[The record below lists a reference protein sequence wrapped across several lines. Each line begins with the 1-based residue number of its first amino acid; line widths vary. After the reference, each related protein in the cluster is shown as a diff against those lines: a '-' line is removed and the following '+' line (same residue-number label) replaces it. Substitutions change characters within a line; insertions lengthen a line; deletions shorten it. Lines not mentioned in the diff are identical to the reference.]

1 MNEDS
6 DFIEAFNK
14 LIEPLHIADDISK
27 EPFSILFKK
36 RIGELGITQSR
47 VEAMLGIEKKSL
59 NSILN
64 KEAKR
69 VDIITIIKLAQFL
82 NLPVD
87 DFVKVYLQELPSE
100 QIGDIEKA
108 KKNNFIVQNFDLPQ
122 LHKKKFISSKT
133 DYDSIEKRI
142 VQFFGLNSIY
152 DFAKEVVTPAFS
164 KTKRSSS
171 DLMREFW
178 VQSALSQFK
187 LLENPNTYNRE
198 QLIDLIPKIRPY
210 TKNVKKGLIT
220 VVKALFSIGVTVI
233 YQESLPNISVR
244 GATFVVDGKPCIVI
258 NDLYKRYPTLWFS
271 LMHELHHVLYDFYEI
286 QQVKYHLTGEPDLW
300 LKEEKAN
307 NFAREYLFNEKRS
320 KYILPFINES
330 VLVREYAEK
339 SQVHSSIIYNF
350 YMYDTNRWG
359 KFKNQMPDINLA
371 ISSLNVNIWEN
382 ESVQETTEKL
392 KKEIFNI

>member
-1 MNEDS
+1 MNEDTG
-6 DFIEAFNK
+6 FIEAFNQ
-14 LIEPLHIADDISK
+14 LIKPLHITDGISK
-27 EPFSILFKK
+27 EPFSILFKR
-36 RIGELGITQSR
+36 RIDELGITQSR
-47 VEAMLGIEKKSL
+47 AEAILGIEKKSL
-59 NSILN
+59 NGILN

-82 NLPVD
+82 NLHVD
-87 DFVKVYLQELPSE
+87 DFVKVYLQELPSD

-108 KKNNFIVQNFDLPQ
+108 KRNNYLVQNFDLPQ
-122 LHKKKFISSKT
+122 LHKSKIISSKT
-133 DYDSIEKRI
+133 DYDIIASRI
-142 VQFFGLNSIY
+142 IKFFGLSSIY

-164 KTKRSSS
+164 RTKRSSS

-178 VQSALSQFK
+178 VQSALSQFR
-187 LLENPNTYNRE
+187 LLKNPNLYSRG

-210 TKNVKKGLIT
+210 TKNVQKGLAT
-220 VVKALFSIGVTVI
+220 VIKALFSIGITVI

-271 LMHELHHVLYDFYEI
+271 LMHELHHVLYDFNEI
-286 QQVKYHLTGEPDLW
+286 QQIKYHLTGEPDLW

-307 NFAREYLFNEKRS
+307 DFAREYLFNKQRS
-320 KYILPFINES
+320 RYIKPFINES
-330 VLVREYAEK
+330 VLVKEYADK
-339 SQVHSSIIYNF
+339 SQIHPSIIYNF
-350 YMYDTNRWG
+350 YMYDSNSWG

-371 ISSLNVNIWEN
+371 INSINVNIWES
-382 ESVQETTEKL
+382 ESVRETTERL

>member
-6 DFIEAFNK
+6 DFIEAFNR
-14 LIEPLHIADDISK
+14 LIEPLHITDDIS
-27 EPFSILFKK
+27 EDPFSVLFER
-36 RIGELGITQSR
+36 RIEELGITQSR
-47 VEAMLGIEKKSL
+47 AEAMLGIEKKSL

-133 DYDSIEKRI
+133 DYVAIEKRI
-142 VQFFGLNSIY
+142 VTFFGLNSIY
-152 DFAKEVVTPAFS
+152 DFANETVTPAFS
-164 KTKRSSS
+164 RTKRSSS

-187 LLENPNTYNRE
+187 LLENPNPYNRE

-210 TKNVKKGLIT
+210 TKNITKGLLT
-220 VVKALFSIGVTVI
+220 VVKALFSLGITVI

-244 GATFVVDGKPCIVI
+244 GATFVVNDKPCIVI
-258 NDLYKRYPTLWFS
+258 NDVYKRYPTLWFS
-271 LMHELHHVLYDFYEI
+271 LMHELHHVLYDFDEI

-307 NFAREYLFNEKRS
+307 DFAREYLFGKKRS
-320 KYILPFINES
+320 KYIKPFINES
-330 VLVREYAEK
+330 ILVKEYAEK
-339 SQVHSSIIYNF
+339 SQVHPSIIYNF
-350 YMYDTNRWG
+350 YMYDIDNWV
-359 KFKNQMPDINLA
+359 KFKKQIPDSGLA
-371 ISSLNVNIWEN
+371 INNLNVNIWES
-382 ESVQETTEKL
+382 ESVEETTERL

>member
-6 DFIEAFNK
+6 DFIEAFNR
-14 LIEPLHIADDISK
+14 LIEPLHINDSIGED
-27 EPFSILFKK
+27 PFSVLFNK
-36 RIGELGITQSR
+36 RIQELGITQSR
-47 VEAMLGIEKKSL
+47 AEAMLGIEKKSL

-100 QIGDIEKA
+100 QIGDLERA
-108 KKNNFIVQNFDLPQ
+108 KRNNFIVQNFDLPQ
-122 LHKKKFISSKT
+122 LHKSKFISSKT
-133 DYDSIEKRI
+133 DYDSIENRI
-142 VQFFGLNSIY
+142 TSFFGLESIY
-152 DFAKEVVTPAFS
+152 EFAKEIVTPAYS
-164 KTKRSSS
+164 RTKRSSS

-187 LLENPNTYNRE
+187 LLENPNEYSRE
-198 QLIDLIPKIRPY
+198 KLIDLIPKIRPY
-210 TKNVKKGLIT
+210 TRNVKKGLVT
-220 VVKALFSIGVTVI
+220 VVKALFSVGITVI

-244 GATFVVDGKPCIVI
+244 GATFVVNGKPCIVI

-271 LMHELHHVLYDFYEI
+271 LMHEIHHVLYDFDEI
-286 QQVKYHLTGEPDLW
+286 KQVKYHLTGEPDLW
-300 LKEEKAN
+300 LKEERAN
-307 NFAREYLFNEKRS
+307 DFAREYLFSYKRS
-320 KYILPFINES
+320 KYIEPFINEA

-350 YMYDTNRWG
+350 YMYDNNNWA
-359 KFKNQMPDINLA
+359 KFKNKMPNISLA
-371 ISSLNVNIWEN
+371 IDNLNVKIWES
-382 ESVQETTEKL
+382 ESVDATVEKL

>member
-6 DFIEAFNK
+6 DFIEAFNR
-14 LIEPLHIADDISK
+14 LIEPLHISADISK
-27 EPFSILFKK
+27 EPFSILFKR
-36 RIGELGITQSR
+36 RIDELGITQSR
-47 VEAMLGIEKKSL
+47 AEAMLGIEKKSL

-87 DFVKVYLQELPSE
+87 DFVKVYLQEIPSD
-100 QIGDIEKA
+100 QIGNIEKA

-122 LHKKKFISSKT
+122 LHKSRFISSKT

-142 VQFFGLNSIY
+142 VKFFGLKSIY

-164 KTKRSSS
+164 RTKRSSS

-187 LLENPNTYNRE
+187 LLENPNKYSRE

-210 TKNVKKGLIT
+210 TKNVQKGLVT
-220 VVKALFSIGVTVI
+220 VVKALFSIGITVI

-244 GATFVVDGKPCIVI
+244 GATFVVDEKPCIVI

-271 LMHELHHVLYDFYEI
+271 LMHELHHVLYDFNEI

-307 NFAREYLFNEKRS
+307 DFAREYLFNKQRS
-320 KYILPFINES
+320 KYIKPFINEA
-330 VLVREYAEK
+330 VLVREYADTA
-339 SQVHSSIIYNF
+339 QIHPSIIYNF
-350 YMYDTNRWG
+350 YMYDSNSWG
-359 KFKNQMPDINLA
+359 KFKNQMPNINLA
-371 ISSLNVNIWEN
+371 INNLNVNIWES
-382 ESVQETTEKL
+382 ESVEETTERL

>member
-6 DFIEAFNK
+6 DFIKAFNR
-14 LIEPLHIADDISK
+14 LIEPLHITDDIS
-27 EPFSILFKK
+27 EDPFSVLFER
-36 RIGELGITQSR
+36 RIEELGITQSR
-47 VEAMLGIEKKSL
+47 AEAMLGIEKKSL

-87 DFVKVYLQELPSE
+87 GFVKVYLQELPSE

-133 DYDSIEKRI
+133 DYEAIEKRI
-142 VQFFGLNSIY
+142 VTFFGLNSIY
-152 DFAKEVVTPAFS
+152 DFAQETVTPAFS
-164 KTKRSSS
+164 RTKRSSS

-187 LLENPNTYNRE
+187 LIENPNPYNRE

-210 TKNVKKGLIT
+210 TKNIEKGLLT
-220 VVKALFSIGVTVI
+220 VVKALFSIGITVI

-258 NDLYKRYPTLWFS
+258 NDLHKRYPTLWFS
-271 LMHELHHVLYDFYEI
+271 LMHELHHVLYDFDEI

-307 NFAREYLFNEKRS
+307 DFAREYLFNKKRS
-320 KYILPFINES
+320 KYIKPFINES
-330 VLVREYAEK
+330 VLVREYADK
-339 SQVHSSIIYNF
+339 SQVHPSIIYNF
-350 YMYDTNRWG
+350 HMYDSDKWV
-359 KFKNQMPDINLA
+359 KFNKYIPDSGLA
-371 ISSLNVNIWEN
+371 INNLNVSIWES
-382 ESVQETTEKL
+382 ESVKETTERL

>member
-6 DFIEAFNK
+6 DFIEAFNR
-14 LIEPLHIADDISK
+14 LIEPLHINDDVGE
-27 EPFSILFKK
+27 EPFSVLFNK
-36 RIGELGITQSR
+36 RIKELGITQSR
-47 VEAMLGIEKKSL
+47 AEAMLGIEKKSL

-64 KEAKR
+64 REAKR

-100 QIGDIEKA
+100 QIGDLEKA
-108 KKNNFIVQNFDLPQ
+108 KRNNFIVQNFDLPQ
-122 LHKKKFISSKT
+122 LHKSKFISSKT
-133 DYDSIEKRI
+133 DYDNIENRI
-142 VQFFGLNSIY
+142 TSFFGLESIY
-152 DFAKEVVTPAFS
+152 DFAKEIVTPAFS
-164 KTKRSSS
+164 RTKRSAS

-187 LLENPNTYNRE
+187 LLENPNEYQRE
-198 QLIDLIPKIRPY
+198 KLIDLIPKIRPY
-210 TKNVKKGLIT
+210 TRNVKKGLVT

-244 GATFVVDGKPCIVI
+244 GATFVVNGKPCIVI

-271 LMHELHHVLYDFYEI
+271 LMHELHHVLYDFAEI
-286 QQVKYHLTGEPDLW
+286 EQVKYHLTGEPDLW

-307 NFAREYLFNEKRS
+307 DFAREYLFSHKRS
-320 KYILPFINES
+320 KYIEPFINES

-339 SQVHSSIIYNF
+339 SQVHPSIIYNF
-350 YMYDTNRWG
+350 YMYDNNNWA
-359 KFKNQMPDINLA
+359 KFKNMMPDISLA
-371 ISSLNVNIWEN
+371 IDNLNVNIWRS
-382 ESVQETTEKL
+382 ESVEETVEKL
-392 KKEIFNI
+392 KTEIFNV

>member
-6 DFIEAFNK
+6 DFIEAFNR
-14 LIEPLHIADDISK
+14 LIEPLHIAGDIGK
-27 EPFSILFKK
+27 EPFSTLFKR
-36 RIGELGITQSR
+36 RIDELGITQSR
-47 VEAMLGIEKKSL
+47 AEAMLGIEKKSL

-122 LHKKKFISSKT
+122 LHKSKFISSKT

-152 DFAKEVVTPAFS
+152 DFAKEVVTLAFS
-164 KTKRSSS
+164 RTKRSSS

-187 LLENPNTYNRE
+187 LLENQNSYSRE

-210 TKNVKKGLIT
+210 TKNVKKGLVT
-220 VVKALFSIGVTVI
+220 VVRALFSIGITVI
-233 YQESLPNISVR
+233 YQESLPNISIR

-271 LMHELHHVLYDFYEI
+271 LMHELHHVLYDINKI

-307 NFAREYLFNEKRS
+307 DFAREYLFNKQRS
-320 KYILPFINES
+320 KYIKPFINES
-330 VLVREYAEK
+330 VLVKEYAEK
-339 SQVHSSIIYNF
+339 AQIHPSIIYNF
-350 YMYDTNRWG
+350 YMYDNDSWG

-371 ISSLNVNIWEN
+371 IDNLNVNIWES
-382 ESVQETTEKL
+382 ESVEETTERL

>member
-1 MNEDS
+1 MNEES
-6 DFIEAFNK
+6 DFIEAFNR
-14 LIEPLHIADDISK
+14 LIEPLYISDEINK
-27 EPFSILFKK
+27 EPFSTLFKR
-36 RIGELGITQSR
+36 RINELGITQSR
-47 VEAMLGIEKKSL
+47 AEAMLGIEKKSL

-64 KEAKR
+64 REAKR
-69 VDIITIIKLAQFL
+69 VDVITIIKLAQFL

-87 DFVKVYLQELPSE
+87 GFIKVYLQELPSE

-122 LHKKKFISSKT
+122 LHKNKFISSKT

-164 KTKRSSS
+164 RTKRSSS

-178 VQSALSQFK
+178 VQSAISQFK
-187 LLENPNTYNRE
+187 ILENPNSYSRE
-198 QLIDLIPKIRPY
+198 KLIDLIPKIRPY

-233 YQESLPNISVR
+233 YQTPLINVSIR

-258 NDLYKRYPTLWFS
+258 NDHYKRYPTLWFS
-271 LMHELHHVLYDFYEI
+271 LMHELHHVLYDFEEI

-307 NFAREYLFNEKRS
+307 NFAREYLFNSKRS

-330 VLVREYAEK
+330 VLVREFAEK
-339 SQVHSSIIYNF
+339 SQVHPSIIYNF
-350 YMYDTNRWG
+350 YMYDSNNWG
-359 KFKNQMPDINLA
+359 KFRNQMPDIDLA
-371 ISSLNVNIWEN
+371 INNLNVNIWEN
-382 ESVQETTEKL
+382 KSVKETTEKL

>member
-6 DFIEAFNK
+6 DFIEAFNR
-14 LIEPLHIADDISK
+14 LIEPLHIADDIS
-27 EPFSILFKK
+27 EDPFSVLFEK
-36 RIGELGITQSR
+36 RIEELGITQSR
-47 VEAMLGIEKKSL
+47 AEAMLGIEKKSL
-59 NSILN
+59 NNILN

-133 DYDSIEKRI
+133 DYEAIEKR
-142 VQFFGLNSIY
+142 VVKFFGLKSIY
-152 DFAKEVVTPAFS
+152 DYAEETVTPAFS
-164 KTKRSSS
+164 RTKRSSS

-187 LLENPNTYNRE
+187 LIENPNPYSRE
-198 QLIDLIPKIRPY
+198 QLIELTPKIRPY
-210 TKNVKKGLIT
+210 TRNVPRGLLT
-220 VVKALFSIGVTVI
+220 VVKALFSLGITVI

-244 GATFVVDGKPCIVI
+244 GATFVVNGKPCIVI
-258 NDLYKRYPTLWFS
+258 NDVYKRYPTLWFS
-271 LMHELHHVLYDFYEI
+271 LMHELHHVLYDFDEI

-307 NFAREYLFNEKRS
+307 DFAREYLFGKKRS
-320 KYILPFINES
+320 KYIKPFINES
-330 VLVREYAEK
+330 VLVKEYAEK
-339 SQVHSSIIYNF
+339 SQVHPSIVYNF
-350 YMYDTNRWG
+350 HMYDIDNWA
-359 KFKNQMPDINLA
+359 KYSKQIPDSSLAVKN
-371 ISSLNVNIWEN
+371 LNVNIWES
-382 ESVQETTEKL
+382 ESVLETTEKL

>member
-1 MNEDS
+1 MEEDS
-6 DFIEAFNK
+6 DFFEAFNR
-14 LIEPLHIADDISK
+14 LIEPLHITDDISK
-27 EPFSILFKK
+27 EPFSILFKR
-36 RIGELGITQSR
+36 RIDKLGITQSR
-47 VEAMLGIEKKSL
+47 AEAILGIEKKSL

-82 NLPVD
+82 NLSVD

-108 KKNNFIVQNFDLPQ
+108 KKNNFIVQNFVIPQ

-133 DYDSIEKRI
+133 DYNAIEKRI
-142 VQFFGLNSIY
+142 VSFFGLNSIY
-152 DFAKEVVTPAFS
+152 DFAQETVTPAFS
-164 KTKRSSS
+164 RTKRSSS

-187 LLENPNTYNRE
+187 LLENPNPYNRE
-198 QLIDLIPKIRPY
+198 QLIDLVPKIRPY
-210 TKNVKKGLIT
+210 TKNVQTGLLT
-220 VVKALFSIGVTVI
+220 VVKALFSIGITVI

-258 NDLYKRYPTLWFS
+258 NDLHKRYPTLWFS
-271 LMHELHHVLYDFYEI
+271 LLHELHHVLYDFDAI

-307 NFAREYLFNEKRS
+307 DFSREYLFGKKRS
-320 KYILPFINES
+320 NYIKPFINES
-330 VLVREYAEK
+330 VLVKEYADK
-339 SQVHSSIIYNF
+339 SQVHPSIIYNF
-350 YMYDTNRWG
+350 YMYDTNSWG
-359 KFKNQMPDINLA
+359 KFKKQMPEIGLA
-371 ISSLNVNIWEN
+371 INNLNVNIWES
-382 ESVQETTEKL
+382 ESVEETTERL
-392 KKEIFNI
+392 KREIFNI

>member
-6 DFIEAFNK
+6 DFIEAFNR
-14 LIEPLHIADDISK
+14 LIEPLHINDGIGK
-27 EPFSILFKK
+27 EPFSVLFNK
-36 RIGELGITQSR
+36 RIKELGITQSR
-47 VEAMLGIEKKSL
+47 AEAMLGIEKKSL

-100 QIGDIEKA
+100 QIGDLEKA
-108 KKNNFIVQNFDLPQ
+108 KRNNFIVQNFDLPQ
-122 LHKKKFISSKT
+122 LHKSKFISSKT
-133 DYDSIEKRI
+133 DYESIENRI
-142 VQFFGLNSIY
+142 TRFFGLESIY
-152 DFAKEVVTPAFS
+152 DFAKEIVTPAFS
-164 KTKRSSS
+164 RTKRSSS

-187 LLENPNTYNRE
+187 LLENPNEYSRE
-198 QLIDLIPKIRPY
+198 KLIDLIPKIRPY
-210 TKNVKKGLIT
+210 TRNVKKGLVT
-220 VVKALFSIGVTVI
+220 VVKALFSVGITVI

-244 GATFVVDGKPCIVI
+244 GATFVVNGKPCIVI

-271 LMHELHHVLYDFYEI
+271 LMHELHHVLYDFDEI
-286 QQVKYHLTGEPDLW
+286 EQVKYHLTGEPDLW

-307 NFAREYLFNEKRS
+307 DFAREYLFSYKRS
-320 KYILPFINES
+320 KYIEPFINEA

-350 YMYDTNRWG
+350 YMYDNNNWA
-359 KFKNQMPDINLA
+359 KFKSKMPNISLA
-371 ISSLNVNIWEN
+371 IDNLNVNIWQS
-382 ESVQETTEKL
+382 ESVDETVDKL
-392 KKEIFNI
+392 KTEIFNI

>member
-6 DFIEAFNK
+6 DFIEAFNR
-14 LIEPLHIADDISK
+14 LIEPLHITDDIG
-27 EPFSILFKK
+27 EDPFSVLFER
-36 RIGELGITQSR
+36 RIEELGITQSR
-47 VEAMLGIEKKSL
+47 AEAILGIEKKSL
-59 NSILN
+59 NNILN

-87 DFVKVYLQELPSE
+87 DFVKVYLQELPNE

-133 DYDSIEKRI
+133 DYEAIEKRI
-142 VQFFGLNSIY
+142 VKFFGLNSIY
-152 DFAKEVVTPAFS
+152 DFAKETVTPAFS
-164 KTKRSSS
+164 RTKRSSS

-187 LLENPNTYNRE
+187 LIENPNPYNRD

-210 TKNVKKGLIT
+210 TKNIQKGLLT
-220 VVKALFSIGVTVI
+220 VVKSLFSIGITVI

-244 GATFVVDGKPCIVI
+244 GATFVVDDKPCIVI
-258 NDLYKRYPTLWFS
+258 NDVYKRYPTLWFS
-271 LMHELHHVLYDFYEI
+271 LMHELHHVLYDFDEI

-307 NFAREYLFNEKRS
+307 DFAREYLFGKKRS
-320 KYILPFINES
+320 KYIKPFINES
-330 VLVREYAEK
+330 ILVKEYAEK
-339 SQVHSSIIYNF
+339 SQVHPSIIYNF
-350 YMYDTNRWG
+350 YMYDIDNWV
-359 KFKNQMPDINLA
+359 KFKKQIPDSSLA
-371 ISSLNVNIWEN
+371 VNNLNVNIWES
-382 ESVQETTEKL
+382 ESVEETTERL

>member
-6 DFIEAFNK
+6 DFIEAFNR
-14 LIEPLHIADDISK
+14 LIEPLHISDDISK
-27 EPFSILFKK
+27 DPFSVLFER
-36 RIGELGITQSR
+36 RIEELGITQSR
-47 VEAMLGIEKKSL
+47 AEAMLGIEKKSL
-59 NSILN
+59 NNILN

-133 DYDSIEKRI
+133 DYEAIEKRI

-152 DFAKEVVTPAFS
+152 DFANETVTPAFS
-164 KTKRSSS
+164 RTKRSSS

-187 LLENPNTYNRE
+187 LLENPNPYNRE

-210 TKNVKKGLIT
+210 TKNVSKGLLT
-220 VVKALFSIGVTVI
+220 VVKALFSLGITVI

-244 GATFVVDGKPCIVI
+244 GATFVVNGKPCIVI
-258 NDLYKRYPTLWFS
+258 NDVYKRYPTLWFS
-271 LMHELHHVLYDFYEI
+271 LMHELHHVLYDFDEI

-307 NFAREYLFNEKRS
+307 DFAREYLFGKKRS
-320 KYILPFINES
+320 KYIKPFINES
-330 VLVREYAEK
+330 ILVKEYAEK
-339 SQVHSSIIYNF
+339 SQVHPSIIYNF
-350 YMYDTNRWG
+350 YMYDIDNWVRFN
-359 KFKNQMPDINLA
+359 KQIPDSSLA
-371 ISSLNVNIWEN
+371 VNNLNVNIWES
-382 ESVQETTEKL
+382 ESVKETTERL

>member
-6 DFIEAFNK
+6 DFIEAFNR
-14 LIEPLHIADDISK
+14 LLEPLHISDDISEK
-27 EPFSILFKK
+27 PFSVLFSK
-36 RIGELGITQSR
+36 RIDELEITQSR
-47 VEAMLGIEKKSL
+47 AEALLGIEKKSL
-59 NSILN
+59 NNILN
-64 KEAKR
+64 REAKR

-100 QIGDIEKA
+100 QIGEIEKA
-108 KKNNFIVQNFDLPQ
+108 KKNNFIVQNFDLSQ
-122 LHKKKFISSKT
+122 LYKRKFISSKT
-133 DYDSIEKRI
+133 DYEAIEKRI
-142 VQFFGLNSIY
+142 ITFFGLNSIY
-152 DFAKEVVTPAFS
+152 DFAKETVTPAFS
-164 KTKRSSS
+164 RTKRSSS

-187 LLENPNTYNRE
+187 LLENPNPYSRE

-210 TKNVKKGLIT
+210 TKNIQKGLLT
-220 VVKALFSIGVTVI
+220 VVKALFSIGITVI

-244 GATFVVDGKPCIVI
+244 GATFIVYGKPCIVI
-258 NDLYKRYPTLWFS
+258 NDLHKRYPTLWFS
-271 LMHELHHVLYDFYEI
+271 LMHELHHVLYDFDEI

-307 NFAREYLFNEKRS
+307 DFAREYLFSKKRS
-320 KYILPFINES
+320 KYIKPFINES

-339 SQVHSSIIYNF
+339 SQIHPSIIYNF
-350 YMYDTNRWG
+350 YMYDSSSWG
-359 KFKNQMPDINLA
+359 KFKKQIPDSSLA
-371 ISSLNVNIWEN
+371 INNLNVNIWEN
-382 ESVQETTEKL
+382 ESVEETTERL

>member
-6 DFIEAFNK
+6 DFIEAFNR
-14 LIEPLHIADDISK
+14 LIEPLHISDDISK
-27 EPFSILFKK
+27 DPFSVLFER
-36 RIGELGITQSR
+36 RIEELGITQSR
-47 VEAMLGIEKKSL
+47 AEAMLGIEKKSL
-59 NSILN
+59 NNILN

-133 DYDSIEKRI
+133 DYEAIEKRI

-152 DFAKEVVTPAFS
+152 DFANETVTPAFS
-164 KTKRSSS
+164 RTKRSSS

-187 LLENPNTYNRE
+187 LLENPNPYNRE

-210 TKNVKKGLIT
+210 TKNVSKGLLT
-220 VVKALFSIGVTVI
+220 VVKALFSLGITVI

-244 GATFVVDGKPCIVI
+244 GATFVVNGKPCIVI
-258 NDLYKRYPTLWFS
+258 NDVYKRYPTLWFS
-271 LMHELHHVLYDFYEI
+271 LMHELHHVLYDFDEI

-307 NFAREYLFNEKRS
+307 DFAREYLFGKKRS
-320 KYILPFINES
+320 KYIKPFINES
-330 VLVREYAEK
+330 ILVKEYAEK
-339 SQVHSSIIYNF
+339 SQVHPSIIYNF
-350 YMYDTNRWG
+350 YMYDIDNWVRFN
-359 KFKNQMPDINLA
+359 KQIPDSSLA
-371 ISSLNVNIWEN
+371 VNNLNVNIWES
-382 ESVQETTEKL
+382 ESVQETTERL

>member
-6 DFIEAFNK
+6 DFIEAFNR
-14 LIEPLHIADDISK
+14 LIEPLHITDDIG
-27 EPFSILFKK
+27 EAPFSVLFER
-36 RIGELGITQSR
+36 RIEELGITQSR
-47 VEAMLGIEKKSL
+47 AEAMLGIEKKSL
-59 NSILN
+59 NNILN

-133 DYDSIEKRI
+133 DYEAIEKRI

-152 DFAKEVVTPAFS
+152 DFANETVTPAFS
-164 KTKRSSS
+164 RTKRSSS

-187 LLENPNTYNRE
+187 LLENPNPYNRE

-210 TKNVKKGLIT
+210 TKNVPKGLLT
-220 VVKALFSIGVTVI
+220 VVKALFSLGITVI

-244 GATFVVDGKPCIVI
+244 GATFVVNGKPCIVI
-258 NDLYKRYPTLWFS
+258 NDVYKRYPTLWFS
-271 LMHELHHVLYDFYEI
+271 LMHELHHVLYDFDEI

-307 NFAREYLFNEKRS
+307 DFAREYLFGKKRS
-320 KYILPFINES
+320 KYIKPFINES
-330 VLVREYAEK
+330 ILVKEYAEK
-339 SQVHSSIIYNF
+339 SQVHPSIIYNF
-350 YMYDTNRWG
+350 YMYDIDNWVR
-359 KFKNQMPDINLA
+359 FKKQIPESSLA
-371 ISSLNVNIWEN
+371 VNNLNVNIWES
-382 ESVQETTEKL
+382 ESVKETTERL

>member
-6 DFIEAFNK
+6 DFIEAFNR
-14 LIEPLHIADDISK
+14 LIEPLHITDDIS
-27 EPFSILFKK
+27 EDPFSVLFER
-36 RIGELGITQSR
+36 RIEELGITQSR
-47 VEAMLGIEKKSL
+47 AEAMLGIEKKSL

-122 LHKKKFISSKT
+122 LHKKKFIPSKT
-133 DYDSIEKRI
+133 DYEAIEKRI
-142 VQFFGLNSIY
+142 VKFFGLNSIY
-152 DFAKEVVTPAFS
+152 DFAQETVTPAFS
-164 KTKRSSS
+164 RTKRSSS

-187 LLENPNTYNRE
+187 LIENPNPYNRK

-210 TKNVKKGLIT
+210 TKNIEKGLLT
-220 VVKALFSIGVTVI
+220 VVKALFSIGITVI

-258 NDLYKRYPTLWFS
+258 NDLHKRYPTLWFS
-271 LMHELHHVLYDFYEI
+271 LMHELHHVLYDFDEI

-307 NFAREYLFNEKRS
+307 DFAREYLFNKKRS
-320 KYILPFINES
+320 KYIKPFINES
-330 VLVREYAEK
+330 VLVREYADK
-339 SQVHSSIIYNF
+339 SQVHPSIIYNF
-350 YMYDTNRWG
+350 YMYDIDNWV
-359 KFKNQMPDINLA
+359 KFKKQIPDSGLA
-371 ISSLNVNIWEN
+371 IKNLNVNIWEN
-382 ESVQETTEKL
+382 ESIEETTKRL

>member
-6 DFIEAFNK
+6 DFIEAFNR
-14 LIEPLHIADDISK
+14 LIEPLHISDDIS
-27 EPFSILFKK
+27 EDPFSVLFER
-36 RIGELGITQSR
+36 RIEELGITQSR
-47 VEAMLGIEKKSL
+47 AEAILGIEKKSL
-59 NSILN
+59 NNILN

-133 DYDSIEKRI
+133 DYEAIEKRI
-142 VQFFGLNSIY
+142 VKFFGLNSIY
-152 DFAKEVVTPAFS
+152 DFANETVTPAFS
-164 KTKRSSS
+164 RTKRSSS

-187 LLENPNTYNRE
+187 LLENPNLYNRE

-210 TKNVKKGLIT
+210 TKNVPKGLLT
-220 VVKALFSIGVTVI
+220 VVKALFSLGITVI

-244 GATFVVDGKPCIVI
+244 GATFVVNGKPCIVI
-258 NDLYKRYPTLWFS
+258 NDVYKRYPTLWFS
-271 LMHELHHVLYDFYEI
+271 LMHELHHVLYDFDEI

-307 NFAREYLFNEKRS
+307 DFAREYLFGKKRS
-320 KYILPFINES
+320 KYIKPFINES
-330 VLVREYAEK
+330 ILVKEYAEK
-339 SQVHSSIIYNF
+339 SQVHPSIIYNF
-350 YMYDTNRWG
+350 YMYDIDNWVRFN
-359 KFKNQMPDINLA
+359 KQIPDSGLA
-371 ISSLNVNIWEN
+371 VNNLNVNIWEN
-382 ESVQETTEKL
+382 ESVKETTEKL